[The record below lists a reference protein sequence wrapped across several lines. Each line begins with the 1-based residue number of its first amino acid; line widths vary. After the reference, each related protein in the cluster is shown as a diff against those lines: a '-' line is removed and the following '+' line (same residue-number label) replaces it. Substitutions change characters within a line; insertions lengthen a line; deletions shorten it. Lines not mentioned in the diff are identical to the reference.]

1 MLAIKLSN
9 NRYPIWYIF
18 EHFSF
23 LKQQSSAFKEAFFGP
38 PKYDFGESSRAKRQ
52 VKEENINETQIENEI
67 SDDAEGLS
75 RSLANEEQS
84 QITVDESSTLGDE
97 GDAAINCNWNIKV
110 YI

>member
-1 MLAIKLSN
+1 MSK

-52 VKEENINETQIENEI
+52 VKEENINETRIQNEI
-67 SDDAEGLS
+67 SDNAEGLS
-75 RSLANEEQS
+75 GSLANEEQS

-97 GDAAINCNWNIKV
+97 EDAAINCNWNIKV